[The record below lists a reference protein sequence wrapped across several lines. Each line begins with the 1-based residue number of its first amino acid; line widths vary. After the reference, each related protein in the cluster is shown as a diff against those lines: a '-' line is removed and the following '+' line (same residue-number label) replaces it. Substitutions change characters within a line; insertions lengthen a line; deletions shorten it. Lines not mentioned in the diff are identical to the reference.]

1 VRAVARNLLVFSSP
15 VDTGGGGGQHLNDS
29 TCSAGDGAAIK
40 PSRLLLPVLIH
51 KTNTI
56 HSLQVVAFC
65 WLSEWGRLFG
75 FGLVFCLFG
84 AGRNAK
90 RTLNAATRCV

>member
-1 VRAVARNLLVFSSP
+1 MRAVARNLLVFSSP

-65 WLSEWGRLFG
+65 WLSEWGRLLDWFFVCSVLG
-75 FGLVFCLFG
+75 EMQKGH
-84 AGRNAK
+84 
-90 RTLNAATRCV
+90 